1 MPNGVGRLGHFVS
14 SLRKKREVLLHLS
27 REKKIANQERIYNPH
42 CRLLFPEA
50 LVLEQPKFT
59 RVIEPTSS

>member
-27 REKKIANQERIYNPH
+27 REKKIANQERIYNCH
-42 CRLLFPEA
+42 WRLLSFRV
-50 LVLEQPKFT
+50 LVFAN
-59 RVIEPTSS
+59 SSLLGAR